1 MSTYPHR
8 KGTKMSSGEASDAQG
23 QEVMA
28 RLENA
33 IIGYDQDAAR
43 AAATA
48 ALEAGHEPMTV
59 IDTVIVNVAE
69 TVHQKFESG
78 EYFLPQLV
86 LAADAMT
93 AASEVLEAAL
103 PKESLRIKKVVVIGT
118 VEGDIHT
125 LGKTIVTMML
135 RAGGFD
141 VHDLGV
147 DVKSSTFVD
156 RAREL
161 NADIIALS
169 SLLTTTLP
177 YQREVIETLVA
188 MGLRD
193 RFKVIVGGGPA
204 TAEWATE
211 IGADGYGKDAATG
224 LAEAKRVVG
233 L

>member
-1 MSTYPHR
+1 
-8 KGTKMSSGEASDAQG
+8 MSSSEADDAR
-23 QEVMA
+23 A
-28 RLENA
+28 RETLSQLEDA
-33 IIGYDQDAAR
+33 IIAYDRDEATKAAE
-43 AAATA
+43 A
-48 ALEAGHEPMTV
+48 ALQAGYAPMEV
-59 IDTVIVNVAE
+59 IDNVINRVAE
-69 TVHQKFESG
+69 TVHEKFESG

-93 AASEVLEAAL
+93 AASQVLEAAL
-103 PKESLRIKKVVVIGT
+103 PKETLATKKVVVIGT

-141 VHDLGV
+141 VHDLGE
-147 DVKSSTFVD
+147 DVKSSVFVE
-156 RAREL
+156 RANEL

-177 YQREVIETLVA
+177 YQREVIERLA
-188 MGLRD
+188 ASGNRD

-204 TAEWATE
+204 TQEWADE

-224 LAEAKRVVG
+224 LAVAKQMVG

>member
-1 MSTYPHR
+1 MSA
-8 KGTKMSSGEASDAQG
+8 GEANDAQSP
-23 QEVMA
+23 EVLA
-28 RLENA
+28 RLEDA
-33 IIGYDQDAAR
+33 IIGYDQDAAS
-43 AAATA
+43 AAAAA
-48 ALEAGHEPMTV
+48 ALEAGYEPMAV
-59 IDTVIVNVAE
+59 IDTVIGRVAE
-69 TVHQKFESG
+69 TVHQKFEDG

-103 PKESLRIKKVVVIGT
+103 PRESLITKKVVVIGT

-188 MGLRD
+188 LGVRD
-193 RFKVIVGGGPA
+193 QFKVIVGGGPV
-204 TAEWATE
+204 TEEWADQ

-224 LAEAKRVVG
+224 LAAAKQVVG

>member
-1 MSTYPHR
+1 
-8 KGTKMSSGEASDAQG
+8 MSSGEANDARG
-23 QEVMA
+23 REVLVG
-28 RLENA
+28 LEDA

-43 AAATA
+43 AAASA
-48 ALEAGHEPMTV
+48 ALEAGYEPMTV
-59 IDTVIVNVAE
+59 IDTVIGRVAE
-69 TVHQKFESG
+69 TVHEKFESG

-103 PKESLRIKKVVVIGT
+103 PKESLNTKKVVVIGT

-147 DVKSSTFVD
+147 DVRSSTFVD

-188 MGLRD
+188 LGVRD
-193 RFKVIVGGGPA
+193 QFKVIVGGGPA
-204 TAEWATE
+204 TEEWANE
-211 IGADGYGKDAATG
+211 IGADGYGKDASTG
-224 LAEAKRVVG
+224 LAVAKQVVG

>member
-1 MSTYPHR
+1 
-8 KGTKMSSGEASDAQG
+8 MSSEANADQG
-23 QEVMA
+23 QKVLVQ
-28 RLENA
+28 LEDA

-43 AAATA
+43 AAAGA
-48 ALEAGHEPMTV
+48 ALEAGYEPMTV
-59 IDTVIVNVAE
+59 IDTVIGRIAE
-69 TVHQKFESG
+69 TVHQKFEDG

-103 PKESLRIKKVVVIGT
+103 PKESLVTKKVVVIGT

-161 NADIIALS
+161 NADVIALS

-188 MGLRD
+188 LGLRD
-193 RFKVIVGGGPA
+193 QFKVIVGGGPA
-204 TAEWATE
+204 TEEWANQ

-224 LAEAKRVVG
+224 LAVAKQVVG

>member
-1 MSTYPHR
+1 
-8 KGTKMSSGEASDAQG
+8 MSSAEPGDGGNGE
-23 QEVMA
+23 VLT
-28 RLENA
+28 RLEDA

-43 AAATA
+43 AAAGA
-48 ALEAGHEPMTV
+48 ALEAGYEPMAV
-59 IDTVIVNVAE
+59 IDTVIGRVAD
-69 TVHQKFESG
+69 TVHEKFESG

-103 PKESLRIKKVVVIGT
+103 PEESLATKKVVVIGT

-188 MGLRD
+188 LGLRD
-193 RFKVIVGGGPA
+193 QFKVIVGGGPA
-204 TAEWATE
+204 TEEWANQ
-211 IGADGYGKDAATG
+211 IGADGYGKDASTG
-224 LAEAKRVVG
+224 LAVAKQVVG

>member
-1 MSTYPHR
+1 
-8 KGTKMSSGEASDAQG
+8 MSSAEADGAQG
-23 QEVMA
+23 QESLV
-28 RLENA
+28 RLESA
-33 IIGYDQDAAR
+33 IIGYDRDEAMKAAE
-43 AAATA
+43 A
-48 ALEAGHEPMTV
+48 ALQAGHAPMAV
-59 IDTVIVNVAE
+59 IDSVINRVAE
-69 TVHQKFESG
+69 TVHEKFESG

-93 AASEVLEAAL
+93 AASQVLEAAL
-103 PKESLRIKKVVVIGT
+103 PKETLKTKKVVVIGT

-141 VHDLGV
+141 VHDLGE
-147 DVKSSTFVD
+147 DVKSSVFVD

-161 NADIIALS
+161 DADIIALS

-177 YQREVIETLVA
+177 YQREVIERLTA
-188 MGLRD
+188 SGQRE

-204 TAEWATE
+204 TQEWADL

-224 LAEAKRVVG
+224 LTVAKQMVG